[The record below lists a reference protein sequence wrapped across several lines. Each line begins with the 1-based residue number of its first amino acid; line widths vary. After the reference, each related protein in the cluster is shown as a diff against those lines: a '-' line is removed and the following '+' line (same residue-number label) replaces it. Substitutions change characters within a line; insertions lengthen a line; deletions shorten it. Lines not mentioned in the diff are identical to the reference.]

1 MSHELINRSPDL
13 KHLRDEGFEVEV
25 RSGHLLVHSVPYV
38 NARREVARGVLV
50 SALTLAG
57 NITTQPGTHV
67 AYFIGEHPCTKDGV
81 EISQIKHASATQQLA
96 QGLTVNHSFS
106 NKPPNGYANY
116 YEKMSTYV
124 DILSSA
130 ARALAPDSKLDARTF
145 KAIESGSD
153 GSMFHYLDTASSR
166 AGITAI
172 SERVVGQRVA
182 IVGLGGTGSYILDFV
197 AKTPVLEVHLFDDDL
212 FLQHNA
218 FRAPGAPALDE
229 LKSQSFKV
237 DHFQRIYGR
246 MHRGIVAHRQRVTEA
261 SVHLLGGYDF
271 VFVCVDNGSARRLI
285 VQSLV
290 ARGISFVDVGMG
302 VEVTDSQEL
311 WAMCRVTAGTRSQS
325 NHLERRLPTSDTEEV
340 DLYTQNIQIADLN
353 ALNAT
358 LAVIKWKKISG
369 IYQDVDRD
377 HHSTYCTSLHLLTSE
392 EKSDEA

>member
-1 MSHELINRSPDL
+1 MAAR
-13 KHLRDEGFEVEV
+13 V
-25 RSGHLLVHSVPYV
+25 RMPV
-38 NARREVARGVLV
+38 VL
-50 SALTLAG
+50 AIA
-57 NITTQPGTHV
+57 
-67 AYFIGEHPCTKDGV
+67 
-81 EISQIKHASATQQLA
+81 ASATQQLA

-166 AGITAI
+166 AAITAI

-229 LKSQSFKV
+229 LKEQSFKV

-271 VFVCVDNGSARRLI
+271 VFVCVDNGSARKLI

-311 WAMCRVTAGTRSQS
+311 WAMCRVTAGT
-325 NHLERRLPTSDTEEV
+325 
-340 DLYTQNIQIADLN
+340 
-353 ALNAT
+353 AT
-358 LAVIKWKKISG
+358 LSLSANAVRELNDFRIQVRG
-369 IYQDVDRD
+369 
-377 HHSTYCTSLHLLTSE
+377 SLCFLRTGVAFQNSPNVINR
-392 EKSDEA
+392 